1 MGREDELDQSDVP
14 RRTRCWGLRSP
25 WRGAA
30 TAVVGSLALQPLPD
44 SPPAS
49 VSDRAGPGI
58 GFAGWAGLDVLM
70 HRGCTLRPAGR
81 QPRRALPQSSCQA
94 AALTS
99 MSSRPGRTGPGRAG
113 QDFSLM
119 GQARQRLL
127 AWRSARPSQETGQAS
142 GDLTLMNIVNIHE
155 YHEYL

>member
-1 MGREDELDQSDVP
+1 MPRVRLD
-14 RRTRCWGLRSP
+14 WGPRSP
-25 WRGAA
+25 GRGAA
-30 TAVVGSLALQPLPD
+30 AAVVGSPTLPPPPD

-119 GQARQRLL
+119 GQARQRLS
-127 AWRSARPSQETGQAS
+127 AWRSARPSQGTGQAS
-142 GDLTLMNIVNIHE
+142 GDLTLMNVVNIHE
-155 YHEYL
+155 YHEYS